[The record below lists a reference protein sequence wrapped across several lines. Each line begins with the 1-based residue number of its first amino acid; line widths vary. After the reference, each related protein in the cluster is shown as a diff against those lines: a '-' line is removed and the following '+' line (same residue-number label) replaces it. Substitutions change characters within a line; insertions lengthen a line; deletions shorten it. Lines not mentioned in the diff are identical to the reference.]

1 MRRRL
6 VRTAGSL
13 LLAIGLFPCGACG
26 LESATYTPQSPAKLR
41 AANEFDCPENELVV
55 VRRPELSANTVDI
68 SGCGHTGRYTCFGA
82 YQRGSTCVREPLD

>member
-1 MRRRL
+1 MRRRF
-6 VRTAGSL
+6 VRTAWSL
-13 LLAIGLFPCGACG
+13 WLAMGLFGCG

-55 VRRPELSANTVDI
+55 VRRPDLSANTVDI
-68 SGCGHTGRYTCFGA
+68 SGCGHSGRYTCFGA